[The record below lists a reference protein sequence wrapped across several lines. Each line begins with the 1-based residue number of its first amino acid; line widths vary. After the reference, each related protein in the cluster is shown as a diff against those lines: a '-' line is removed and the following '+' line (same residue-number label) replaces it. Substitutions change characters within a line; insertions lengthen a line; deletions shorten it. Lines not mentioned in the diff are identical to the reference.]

1 MPLRPAAL
9 NIILKFADNLSSR
22 FILLHKLSILKPLL
36 HAVYEWKDEKRSL
49 EALKAFYKCTFEIH
63 YMALEC
69 EDEILIRGARQAI
82 AILKTPR
89 DTEKIEI
96 SLGILANLSRMTS
109 VIHKALRSRD
119 DFEVLRKI
127 LLHIMNEELST
138 QVELVLSMTVIFHLW
153 GIQDKFFDRRNF
165 HSSVQIL
172 FNILLNGKFS
182 VESLYAGHILIEFC
196 MNPTSFALVKSHP
209 ALHQTLDEVVN
220 QLNSNNS
227 KLVHTFVEFL
237 KCLVKNDLELCA
249 YTRSRCFN
257 FNSDNEAIGVIPGI
271 CRHLMQL
278 SDHFLAA
285 STATLIFEL
294 EYWYSKSPSV
304 KLTSPIAY
312 NATLVQLLS
321 VITQSLSGIGVEKCT
336 LETVYR
342 NRVILRCASLLVQK
356 TAEACCSLDSESV
369 GTSASHVARL
379 ASTIHSLA
387 RHNLES
393 NIQLSSFLSKV
404 RKEKENIGDTAQAN
418 VVMSSMLLTVD
429 SLDLLLVC
437 TDFFSTASP
446 ISQKSPDNTGPLD
459 PDETRIDCTPQMA
472 EMHLHEEGSV
482 VGHLHKCSDA
492 LQHCLETPTVAPMLA
507 LVLVLGDEVPS
518 GIFCC
523 RAAVLRLLKIALN
536 LEKFSIS
543 TFLSTFSEILPPGS
557 QSIDQYIASRLL
569 NSGRKSSCSPSFSSE
584 WIAATQPHS
593 LSNTSQCP
601 CKSIPFS
608 VRHSSEAILDKLC
621 NALNNSSLS
630 VSLCGW
636 FERSLSPSYGRLLID
651 SRSAFKFRVLLT
663 CVCAPMHSLFFDCR
677 QLFRDRRPWL
687 FVNKKLS
694 FSSQTRPCWKPMW
707 QPKQR
712 RCALRTRSRNTFEPA
727 PSWPNRRSRVSCACR

>member
-1 MPLRPAAL
+1 
-9 NIILKFADNLSSR
+9 
-22 FILLHKLSILKPLL
+22 LSILKPLL

-109 VIHKALRSRD
+109 VIHKALRSR
-119 DFEVLRKI
+119 
-127 LLHIMNEELST
+127 
-138 QVELVLSMTVIFHLW
+138 
-153 GIQDKFFDRRNF
+153 
-165 HSSVQIL
+165 
-172 FNILLNGKFS
+172 
-182 VESLYAGHILIEFC
+182 
-196 MNPTSFALVKSHP
+196 
-209 ALHQTLDEVVN
+209 
-220 QLNSNNS
+220 
-227 KLVHTFVEFL
+227 
-237 KCLVKNDLELCA
+237 
-249 YTRSRCFN
+249 
-257 FNSDNEAIGVIPGI
+257 
-271 CRHLMQL
+271 
-278 SDHFLAA
+278 
-285 STATLIFEL
+285 
-294 EYWYSKSPSV
+294 YSKSPSV

-543 TFLSTFSEILPPGS
+543 TYINYWSKATISGSEAMAICQQKIELLKSNEAVLEADVAAKTEALRASDAIAEHFRARALLAES
-557 QSIDQYIASRLL
+557 QVSRLL
-569 NSGRKSSCSPSFSSE
+569 RLQMS
-584 WIAATQPHS
+584 ALA
-593 LSNTSQCP
+593 
-601 CKSIPFS
+601 
-608 VRHSSEAILDKLC
+608 
-621 NALNNSSLS
+621 NA
-630 VSLCGW
+630 
-636 FERSLSPSYGRLLID
+636 ED
-651 SRSAFKFRVLLT
+651 SRADMEAQREHIARLEEENKRLFDELASKQKECENLQSTRLSLQNKITNMRDQNRAMDATIDNYRKQLDEAKQVIQQKDTEIQQYTHLT
-663 CVCAPMHSLFFDCR
+663 RLINE
-677 QLFRDRRPWL
+677 LTG
-687 FVNKKLS
+687 N
-694 FSSQTRPCWKPMW
+694 
-707 QPKQR
+707 
-712 RCALRTRSRNTFEPA
+712 
-727 PSWPNRRSRVSCACR
+727 RVSPADLTVTKNPS